1 MLVVKWPRPQDFKD
15 RDTFFDAYVEQLAE
29 VKIAEKFLSQFDP
42 ANIEAQIKNL
52 RQSLT
57 KEGYAI

>member
-1 MLVVKWPRPQDFKD
+1 ME
-15 RDTFFDAYVEQLAE
+15 AYNEALAE

-52 RQSLT
+52 RQQLVRF
-57 KEGYAI
+57 EAE